1 MKSFE
6 YKIHILFIM
15 LFWIIA
21 AAVSVAAD
29 RVITPEITALLD
41 SLDAELA
48 QSAELE
54 KQHVAEID
62 MLRQRLGHSGNDEQR
77 YWISSELYAAY
88 SGFDSDS
95 ALVYADK
102 CYDIARRL
110 GRRELMNDVNMNR
123 TYIYSATGLLS
134 DASRCLA
141 EVDTAG
147 MSGPELVKY
156 YKTRLF
162 METHIDQFLGRNA
175 EKVYQPEVD
184 EFLTRL
190 CCTLPENDP
199 DYFWLMGW
207 HCIED
212 SVRASVLMPQLS
224 CRLKEGCMNT
234 EKDAREAWMMSRLCE
249 LNGDSIGKMR
259 YLIYSAIADTRIC
272 NKEIASL
279 EEIGAI
285 MYQKGYLERAN
296 SYLSKS
302 IQLAN
307 SYKSRVRVGHLANLQ
322 DMVFNA
328 LYRNSE
334 KQLRQTRAYM
344 TCLLFIF
351 CVLCVV
357 VFLLYK
363 QLRQNRGNRR
373 KLAATKIS
381 LEERVAELQDMRTQ
395 LETTNA
401 KLSEM
406 YETARASAR
415 ELAEVNDAKENYIA
429 NIFSVCSN
437 YIGKMDDFR
446 KNIYRMIVAKRID
459 DVYDLVK
466 SPELSHGEIKELYAN
481 FDRIFLEIY
490 PDFVQDFNTLLRPGE
505 LLELRKDGLLTTEL
519 RIYALVRL
527 GMNDSVKIAK
537 FLHCSVQTVYNTR
550 QRIRNKAAVPRETFA
565 ERVRSLGKPVI

>member
-1 MKSFE
+1 M
-6 YKIHILFIM
+6 
-15 LFWIIA
+15 
-21 AAVSVAAD
+21 
-29 RVITPEITALLD
+29 
-41 SLDAELA
+41 
-48 QSAELE
+48 
-54 KQHVAEID
+54 
-62 MLRQRLGHSGNDEQR
+62 
-77 YWISSELYAAY
+77 
-88 SGFDSDS
+88 
-95 ALVYADK
+95 
-102 CYDIARRL
+102 
-110 GRRELMNDVNMNR
+110 
-123 TYIYSATGLLS
+123 
-134 DASRCLA
+134 
-141 EVDTAG
+141 
-147 MSGPELVKY
+147 
-156 YKTRLF
+156 
-162 METHIDQFLGRNA
+162 
-175 EKVYQPEVD
+175 D

-190 CCTLPENDP
+190 CSALPEDDP

-212 SVRASVLMPQLS
+212 SVRAAALMPRLARQLG
-224 CRLKEGCMNT
+224 EAGMDT
-234 EKDAREAWMMSRLCE
+234 QKDASEAWMMSRLCE
-249 LNGDSIGKMR
+249 IRGDSVAKMR
-259 YLIYSAIADTRIC
+259 YLIYSAIADIRIC

-334 KQLRQTRAYM
+334 KQLSQTRAYM
-344 TCLLFIF
+344 TGLLFIF

-395 LETTNA
+395 LEAANA

-406 YETARASAR
+406 YETARAGAR

-429 NIFSVCSN
+429 NIFSICSN

-446 KNIYRMIVAKRID
+446 KNIYRMIVAKRTD
-459 DVYDLVK
+459 DVYALVK

-490 PDFVQDFNTLLRPGE
+490 PDFVQDFNTLLRPDE
-505 LLELRKDGLLTTEL
+505 QLELRKDGLLTTEL

-565 ERVRSLGKPVI
+565 DRVRSLGKPVI